1 MHVCIYVFMYIYTA
15 HSHMHIYLKAEYKDI
30 SRHLVLIQFFSSSS
44 FFFIYQP
51 VLIFENMTTFS
62 FMFLFFFFVWLVVC
76 LLFCNFRDLACFLK
90 KKKKKSRG
98 DISALPESSASTHQL
113 NFYAW
118 VGPVPM
124 RRCHFKTLL
133 RFFIIINL

>member
-44 FFFIYQP
+44 FFFFFLYQP

-62 FMFLFFFFVWLVVC
+62 FVGFFCLVVC
-76 LLFCNFRDLACFLK
+76 MVFFCNFRDLARFL
-90 KKKKKSRG
+90 KKSRG
-98 DISALPESSASTHQL
+98 DISALPESSASTHQF
-113 NFYAW
+113 NFYPW